1 MYAVMNTSRP
11 KLSSVPP
18 VRSVNNEEISTL
30 GQAEFRFNLGVG
42 ERTHKFIVA
51 DIECDGILGQDFLVK
66 YARRIDYDKLELV
79 LK

>member
-1 MYAVMNTSRP
+1 MYAVMNANRP

-30 GQAEFRFNLGVG
+30 GQAEFKFNLGAG

-51 DIECDGILGQDFLVK
+51 DIECDGILGQDFLV
-66 YARRIDYDKLELV
+66 
-79 LK
+79 